1 METIKYEANATISV
15 RIISENETKSDSD
28 FNALIKD
35 LKNYASKR
43 GIDLWVDEPVKD

>member
-1 METIKYEANATISV
+1 METIKYESNATISV
-15 RIISENETKSDSD
+15 RIVSESQTKADSD

-35 LKNYASKR
+35 IKNYASNR